1 MEVKTRT
8 FGTIAYDGS
17 PLEEFAPRLAEA
29 VRQHKVLHIKGVERR
44 GEKDLLAFYDALT
57 ELAGDCSYLAEDAKT
72 DSRNNQKWFEIRFD
86 PSIPNAYRHS
96 ANGQPLHTDG
106 SYISNQPPVTFMFCV
121 NSAPSGGAT
130 IFLDADDVVELL
142 QEHDPQLLKE
152 LQRTEI
158 TFAKVGDQKRR
169 KVIDR
174 DEEGLRMNWNYYC
187 VAPGQGEHVDN
198 LRERFFAF
206 QKEVLQ
212 TSERVISVALQP
224 GEAVTF
230 QDERVLHGREGFE
243 AHQVND
249 RFLYKAFM
257 DPR

>member
-1 MEVKTRT
+1 MEVKTKT
-8 FGTIAYDGS
+8 FGTIEYDGS
-17 PLEEFAPRLAEA
+17 GVEAFAPRVAEA
-29 VRQHKVLHIKGVERR
+29 VRQYKVLHIKGIDKR
-44 GEKDLLAFYDALT
+44 GEEDLLNFYDALT
-57 ELAGDCSYLAEDAKT
+57 ERAGDCSYLAEDAKT

-106 SYISNQPPVTFMFCV
+106 SYISDQPPITFMFCV
-121 NSAPSGGAT
+121 NSAPKGGAT

-142 QEHDPQLLKE
+142 QTHDPDLLE
-152 LQRTEI
+152 ALENTEI
-158 TFAKVGDQKRR
+158 TFAKVGDKKRR
-169 KVIDR
+169 KVIER
-174 DEEGLRMNWNYYC
+174 DDEGLRVNWNYYC
-187 VAPGQGEHVDN
+187 VAPGQGEHIEE

-212 TSERVISVALQP
+212 TSDRLISVALQP

-230 QDERVLHGREGFE
+230 QDERVIHGREGFE
-243 AHQVND
+243 AKKVND